1 MVSKTTVN
9 LVILL
14 LGVGM
19 LLSLGGA
26 VYLISVNQ
34 TVPDQLW
41 NVVTFL
47 AGALAAMLAS
57 VRGSSE
63 LPPPAPPVEQPVL

>member
-63 LPPPAPPVEQPVL
+63 LPPPAPEQPVL